1 MEQHDGEVIRLML
14 AALASMDAGAR
25 GLSDGYDLCPHVAA
39 EMRHAVLPFGFG
51 IELGEVFHDAVAF

>member
-1 MEQHDGEVIRLML
+1 LML